1 MKAILSGWHAH
12 AIFVVHMKMVPKR
25 LTTVLKLFLFTTW
38 LLHIAWTF
46 RVIPTLPAR
55 IPVHFGLSGEPDR
68 WGGTATL
75 WAMLAISFIL
85 GNFLL
90 LLSGLKETKPTRFA
104 PPPKPLPDGF
114 LNLFMSFCA
123 FMVGLLLFT
132 GSLSMAY
139 WGSAGPVLHGLAL
152 IELLVLLTGVVV
164 FSVNAARKQADNGL

>member
-1 MKAILSGWHAH
+1 MASRHAR
-12 AIFVVHMKMVPKR
+12 AIFVDHMKLVPKR
-25 LTTVLKLFLFTTW
+25 LASVLKLFLFTIW

-152 IELLVLLTGVVV
+152 VELLVLLTGVVV
-164 FSVNAARKQADNGL
+164 FSVKAARKQADKGS

>member
-1 MKAILSGWHAH
+1 MKL
-12 AIFVVHMKMVPKR
+12 VPKR
-25 LTTVLKLFLFTTW
+25 LASVLKLFLFTIW

-75 WAMLAISFIL
+75 WAMLAIS
-85 GNFLL
+85 

-152 IELLVLLTGVVV
+152 VELLVLLTGVVV
-164 FSVNAARKQADNGL
+164 FSVKAARKQADKGS